1 MNGVVPARVQ
11 IAPTIVLALL
21 VLLTV
26 LPLVSLFSTALQP
39 QGTVPSG
46 LTLPR
51 DPHWANFADAWNAAE
66 FLKLLRSTLIIV
78 IGVVPVS
85 VLFATMGGYALAQMR
100 IPGGGIAFGLLIFG
114 LTLPF
119 EAILIP
125 LYLQMKALGLLNTQ
139 LAIILPLI
147 GLYMPF
153 SVFWMRS
160 HFVNVPKELTEAAEI
175 DGATARHMFRYIQL
189 PLAVPAWSSL
199 AMLLFLWTTNQFM
212 LAIVLIS
219 DPTKRTLAG
228 ALGAFQ
234 GERTTNV
241 VLVCA
246 VSLLIITPTTLAFV
260 ALQRH
265 FVKALLQG
273 IAK

>member
-1 MNGVVPARVQ
+1 MRRSSVQ
-11 IAPTIVLALL
+11 ISPTILLAVL

-26 LPLVSLFSTALQP
+26 LPFVSMFSTALQP

-46 LTLPR
+46 LTFPR
-51 DPHWANFADAWNAAE
+51 DAHWENFADAWNAAE
-66 FLKLLRSTLIIV
+66 FLKLLRSNLIIV

-85 VLFATMGGYALAQMR
+85 VLFATMGGYALTQMR
-100 IPGGGIAFGLLIFG
+100 VPGGGIALGLLIFG

-125 LYLQMKALGLLNTQ
+125 LYLQMKGLGLLNTR

-160 HFVNVPKELTEAAEI
+160 HFVNVPIDLREAAEI
-175 DGATARHMFRYIQL
+175 DGAGPWHTFRYIQL

-199 AMLLFLWTTNQFM
+199 ATLLFIWTTNQFL

-219 DPTKRTLAG
+219 DPTERTLAG
-228 ALGAFQ
+228 AFGAFQ
-234 GERTTNV
+234 GERTTNI

-246 VSLLIITPTTLAFV
+246 VSLLIITPTTLVFLAF
-260 ALQRH
+260 QRH
-265 FVKALLQG
+265 FIKALLQG